1 VKWFIASGTVQQR
14 VAAYKGWEEF
24 AGPSVLLVNYHGLVR
39 DWDYGIKKEAI
50 PLGAKLGTQPTTG
63 RGLLDAMTLRFP
75 KLTVIFDECTAFK
88 NPSTKTHQTCKF
100 LSQRAKKVWG
110 LTATLLRNNL
120 MEGFGIYKVIRPE
133 TFSTKNAFLNAYCIT
148 ELQRIKGGGKIP
160 IVVGY
165 RNLEHFR
172 KTIDPFFYG
181 RPKHAVSTELPAL
194 TTREVTCELSP
205 VEDKKY
211 AEALAGILEMGDGE
225 LRDYTDTKQLTSLIY
240 AQEVC
245 NSLGLLKFEDGD
257 EIGDHAFEGRSSK
270 ESALVNLITEE
281 FDGEKVIIYTRF
293 EKLVGRLQK
302 ILAKEGVKS
311 VAITGKVNK
320 ASDRK
325 KAQDQ
330 FQDLNSKVHVIFITD
345 AGSEAINLQSASA
358 MVFFDT
364 PWSWGNYVQ
373 CLDMKT
379 EVLTQRGFLRSSE
392 ITEDDLVAALDPGG
406 SSEIRWC
413 SIKSK
418 VVRPLAKGEEMYELK
433 SQGLDIRVTGG
444 HRMLFKRQSS
454 ETKRWPSQ
462 WSFETAKEM
471 SEEQESYRIPLSGME
486 QTQGVP
492 LTDPELQFLGWVLSD
507 RVLHKRLCKF
517 LRECP
522 KDGFDWNWKDWSSLE
537 AYLDKDLSHLL
548 ESLDHRQL
556 GVFLEALHL
565 GKGAKQTWDRISNQI
580 SIRSKLFADRLQ
592 SLCIRRG
599 YSCNLQSKSDGKTHI
614 LTIRNTQIANLK
626 PQGRPGFVR
635 SATGPNEHVWCV
647 ENELGTLITRRN
659 GKVVIL
665 GNCLGRMI
673 RIGSPYQ
680 NVLAIH
686 LIARR
691 PGHKSETIDHKVIQ
705 KLRRKKGLIDQ
716 IIGEA
721 AVGALKFER
730 GEGEVKEL
738 LRSIREDV

>member
-1 VKWFIASGTVQQR
+1 MPEATPTVSPAERFKQVYEQLQKVRASKTVELKPTKMLRETITGFDGTLQPLKLRYYQAQGIYHLLVVSRMVLGDGTGLGKTVQALGALCYVWDRDPEYKVMVVCPKSAIGQWASEIDKFTLGVKWFIASGTVQQR
-14 VAAYKGWEEF
+14 IAAYQAWEKHV
-24 AGPSVLLVNYHGLVR
+24 GPAVLIVNYHGLVR
-39 DWDYGIKKEAI
+39 DWDHGIKKEA
-50 PLGAKLGTQPTTG
+50 PPPGSKPGTQPTLG
-63 RGLLDAMTLRFP
+63 RGLLDAMTFRFP
-75 KLTVIFDECTAFK
+75 KLTVIFDEATAFK

-110 LTATLLRNNL
+110 LTATLLKNNL

-133 TFSTKNAFLNAYCIT
+133 TFSTKSAFLDTYCVT
-148 ELQRIKGGGKIP
+148 ELQRVKGGGKIP

-194 TTREVTCELSP
+194 TTREITCELSP

-245 NSLGLLKFEDGD
+245 DSLGLLKFEDGD
-257 EIGDHAFEGRSSK
+257 EVGDHAFEGRSSK
-270 ESALVNLITEE
+270 ESALVDLITEE

-302 ILAKEGVKS
+302 ILAKEGIRS

-320 ASDRK
+320 AADRK

-330 FQDLNSKVHVIFITD
+330 FQDLNSKVSVIFITD
-345 AGSEAINLQSASA
+345 AGSEAINLQAASA

-373 CLDMKT
+373 L
-379 EVLTQRGFLRSSE
+379 
-392 ITEDDLVAALDPGG
+392 
-406 SSEIRWC
+406 
-413 SIKSK
+413 
-418 VVRPLAKGEEMYELK
+418 
-433 SQGLDIRVTGG
+433 
-444 HRMLFKRQSS
+444 
-454 ETKRWPSQ
+454 
-462 WSFETAKEM
+462 
-471 SEEQESYRIPLSGME
+471 
-486 QTQGVP
+486 
-492 LTDPELQFLGWVLSD
+492 
-507 RVLHKRLCKF
+507 
-517 LRECP
+517 
-522 KDGFDWNWKDWSSLE
+522 
-537 AYLDKDLSHLL
+537 
-548 ESLDHRQL
+548 
-556 GVFLEALHL
+556 
-565 GKGAKQTWDRISNQI
+565 
-580 SIRSKLFADRLQ
+580 
-592 SLCIRRG
+592 
-599 YSCNLQSKSDGKTHI
+599 
-614 LTIRNTQIANLK
+614 
-626 PQGRPGFVR
+626 
-635 SATGPNEHVWCV
+635 
-647 ENELGTLITRRN
+647 
-659 GKVVIL
+659 
-665 GNCLGRMI
+665 LGRMI
-673 RIGSPYQ
+673 RIGSPHQ

-691 PGHKSETIDHKVIQ
+691 PGQKGKKSETIDHKVVQ

-730 GEGEVKEL
+730 GEGDLKEL
-738 LRSIREDV
+738 LHSIKEDARG